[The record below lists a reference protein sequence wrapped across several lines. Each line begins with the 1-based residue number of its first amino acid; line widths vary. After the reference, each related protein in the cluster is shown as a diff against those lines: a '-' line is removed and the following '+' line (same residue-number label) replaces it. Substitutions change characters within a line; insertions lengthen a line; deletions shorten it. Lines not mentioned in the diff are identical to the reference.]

1 MSRVTKLVPVAVLVV
16 LVAVSTVVFVG
27 CPRPRPTPKYDLTFQ
42 NASEVDADLVE
53 GFIRAAGA
61 ANWGANQVGAPPVT
75 PGNSYRVVD
84 IAEGVYDLRAI
95 VVVPDDDAD
104 DIELTAEALDVPL
117 DGNSWIWTLNA
128 VQVAVGQYD
137 IESDLAIE

>member
-1 MSRVTKLVPVAVLVV
+1 MSRVTKLIPVAVLVG
-16 LVAVSTVVFVG
+16 LLAVSTVAFVG
-27 CPRPRPTPKYDLTFQ
+27 CPRPTPKYDLTFQ

-53 GFIRAAGA
+53 GFIREAGA

-75 PGNSYRVVD
+75 PGNSHRVQD
-84 IAEGVYDLRAI
+84 ITKGIYDLRAI

-104 DIELTAEALDVPL
+104 DIELTAEELDVPF

-128 VQVAVGQYD
+128 VEVAAGQYE